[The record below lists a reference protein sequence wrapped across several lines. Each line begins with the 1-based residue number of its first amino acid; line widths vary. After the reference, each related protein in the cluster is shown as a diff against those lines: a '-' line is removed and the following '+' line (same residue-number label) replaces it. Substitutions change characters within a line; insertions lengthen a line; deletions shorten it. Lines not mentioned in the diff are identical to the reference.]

1 MRPLHLA
8 LAATTFATSYLA
20 TQSFAQETRYIDDRS
35 NAAAIVNSLYNA
47 VNRKEYARAWDYFG
61 DEKPA
66 KDFKAFADGYAST
79 ERVDVE
85 TGAVS
90 EEGAAGSIFYSL
102 PVAIRVV
109 GTDGSEKVI
118 AGCYTARQ
126 VNAQIQEP
134 PFRPLHIDK
143 GSLKPAEGNLV
154 DALPAQCGDAPPA
167 KTDAA
172 FEQAKAAFAA
182 SHAKQCEANG
192 GAGADDPSNAP
203 QAYPISY
210 HYKTDEEG
218 AEPRQARLF
227 RFYCSMGAYNEVHIY
242 YVSDEINGVNELHF
256 AEPELDIRYENDDS
270 EGKVESITIIGFRSN
285 GELINSFYDE
295 ATLSISSH
303 AKWRGVGDAA
313 SSGTWIFRDGAFA
326 LVSYDVDASYDGEI
340 NPETVVD
347 YNTPP

>member
-1 MRPLHLA
+1 MRPLPLA
-8 LAATTFATSYLA
+8 LASAVLLRCLSGVDA
-20 TQSFAQETRYIDDRS
+20 FAQETRYIDDRS
-35 NAAAIVNSLYNA
+35 SAATIVKSLYNS

-66 KDFKAFADGYAST
+66 TDFKAFADGYAST

-85 TGAVS
+85 IGAVS
-90 EEGAAGSIFYSL
+90 EEGAAGSIFYSV
-102 PVAIRVV
+102 PVAIRAV
-109 GTDGSEKVI
+109 GADGSEKVF

-143 GSLKPAEGNLV
+143 GSLKPADGDLV
-154 DALPAQCGDAPPA
+154 DALPAQCGDTPPA

-182 SHAKQCEANG
+182 SHAEQCEANG
-192 GAGADDPSNAP
+192 GARADDPSNAP

-210 HYKTDEEG
+210 HYKTDAEG

-242 YVSDEINGVNELHF
+242 YVSDEISGVNELHF
-256 AEPELDIRYENDDS
+256 AEPELDIRYENDNS
-270 EGKVESITIIGFRSN
+270 EGKVESITVIGFRSS

-295 ATLSISSH
+295 ATMSISSH

-326 LVSYDVDASYDGEI
+326 LVNYEVDASYDGEI

>member
-1 MRPLHLA
+1 MRPFVLA
-8 LAATTFATSYLA
+8 LPVAALVSSLSTAQA
-20 TQSFAQETRYIDDRS
+20 IAQEVRYIDDRS
-35 NAAAIVNSLYNA
+35 SAVAIVTSFYNA
-47 VNRKEYARAWDYFG
+47 VNRKEYARAWDYYG

-102 PVAIRVV
+102 PVAIRAV
-109 GTDGSEKVI
+109 GADGSEKVF

-134 PFRPLHIDK
+134 PFRPLHLEK
-143 GSLKPAEGNLV
+143 GILKPAEGSLV
-154 DALPAQCGDAPPA
+154 DALPAQCGDAPPP
-167 KTDAA
+167 KMDAA

-182 SHAKQCEANG
+182 SHAEQCEANG
-192 GAGADDPSNAP
+192 VAGADDPSNAP
-203 QAYPISY
+203 QAYTISY

-218 AEPRQARLF
+218 AEPREARLF

-242 YVSDEINGVNELHF
+242 YLSNEINGVNELHF
-256 AEPELDIRYENDDS
+256 AEPDLDIRYENDDF
-270 EGKVESITIIGFRSN
+270 EGKVESIAVIGFRSN
-285 GELINSFYDE
+285 GALANSIYDE
-295 ATLSISSH
+295 GTMSISSH

-313 SSGTWIFRDGAFA
+313 SSGTWIFRDGAFT

-340 NPETVVD
+340 NPETVLD
-347 YNTPP
+347 YNTAP